1 MDNSFFIFTDD
12 QEIIIERFHICT
24 WEFNNSKPL
33 IEFGAEISKD
43 SIHEDTLSISIFIP
57 WLTERCEIKDLYE
70 KLKDRENSR
79 FIFNDSIKGDETL
92 DAKTDELGVIHEFL
106 NRDYLCILP
115 IKTKIE
121 AETIYISIDL
131 RSYKEKK
138 KTTNIYFRFLIEPIQ
153 KIPMIKN
160 GIGKST
166 IIYDIKVNEQRNIPS
181 NKVSSLNKKIFSKI
195 KSCFLFNII
204 PNKYDIVFFE
214 NKPLKNI
221 RTLEYDSFKRYLPYD
236 RVRKDDLIVVFN
248 KKKSSELSP
257 SYSFF
262 TIYSKER
269 IGMGQF
275 ALAILI
281 NIICGFLLFLPSYRK
296 TFVEGNPWEF
306 WKWFT
311 IEIYFAFSII
321 IFTALY
327 FSWSFWVYIF
337 KKYLTKSKQN

>member
-1 MDNSFFIFTDD
+1 MENSFFIFTDKE
-12 QEIIIERFHICT
+12 EIVIERFHICT

-43 SIHEDTLSISIFIP
+43 SIHEDTLSLSIFIP

-79 FIFNDSIKGDETL
+79 FIFNDSIKGDEPL

-275 ALAILI
+275 AIAILI
-281 NIICGFLLFLPSYRK
+281 NILCGFLLTLPGYRK
-296 TFVEGNPWEF
+296 DLTKDQNPLMIWE
-306 WKWFT
+306 WFT
-311 IEIYFAFSII
+311 WELYLVL
-321 IFTALY
+321 ALFIVSLLLLY
-327 FSWSFWVYIF
+327 PPKWLKWILN
-337 KKYLTKSKQN
+337 KININI

>member
-79 FIFNDSIKGDETL
+79 FIFNDSIKGDEPL

-248 KKKSSELSP
+248 KKKSSELSLHHIHF
-257 SYSFF
+257 SQY
-262 TIYSKER
+262 TQKKE
-269 IGMGQF
+269 
-275 ALAILI
+275 
-281 NIICGFLLFLPSYRK
+281 
-296 TFVEGNPWEF
+296 
-306 WKWFT
+306 
-311 IEIYFAFSII
+311 
-321 IFTALY
+321 
-327 FSWSFWVYIF
+327 
-337 KKYLTKSKQN
+337 

>member
-79 FIFNDSIKGDETL
+79 FIFNDSIKKDEPL

-281 NIICGFLLFLPSYRK
+281 NIIC
-296 TFVEGNPWEF
+296 
-306 WKWFT
+306 
-311 IEIYFAFSII
+311 
-321 IFTALY
+321 
-327 FSWSFWVYIF
+327 
-337 KKYLTKSKQN
+337 

>member
-1 MDNSFFIFTDD
+1 MENSFFIFTDKE
-12 QEIIIERFHICT
+12 EIVIERFHICT

-57 WLTERCEIKDLYE
+57 WLTERCEIKDLYQ

-79 FIFNDSIKGDETL
+79 FIFNDSIKGDEPL

-181 NKVSSLNKKIFSKI
+181 NKVSSLNKKIFSTI

-248 KKKSSELSP
+248 KKESSELSP

-281 NIICGFLLFLPSYRK
+281 NIICGFLLTLPGYRK
-296 TFVEGNPWEF
+296 TLPEEQNPLMI

-311 IEIYFAFSII
+311 WELYLVL
-321 IFTALY
+321 ALFIVSLLLLY
-327 FSWSFWVYIF
+327 PPKWLKWILN
-337 KKYLTKSKQN
+337 KININI